1 MFIGC
6 GLILLIIPIPFPPF
20 LCFQPS
26 LSSSHFSRHPVLP
39 FHFRSFPD
47 LYFSDL
53 QPLSHFVLLMSHLQ
67 IKHPQCQL
75 ERMSDDGL
83 ASSARGMPAFLHC
96 IEAALSL
103 APVYLPSLIL
113 NYFLKHTLSS
123 AFLLYSLSP
132 ECAFMHIIKSIR
144 TALLSYSIEYL

>member
-6 GLILLIIPIPFPPF
+6 GLILLITPIPFPPF

-26 LSSSHFSRHPVLP
+26 LSSSHFSRHAVLP
-39 FHFRSFPD
+39 FHFRSFPG

-53 QPLSHFVLLMSHLQ
+53 HPLPHFVLMSHLQ
-67 IKHPQCQL
+67 MKHPQCQL
-75 ERMSDDGL
+75 ERMAYDGL
-83 ASSARGMPAFLHC
+83 ASSARGIPAFLHC

-123 AFLLYSLSP
+123 AILLYSLSP

-144 TALLSYSIEYL
+144 TALLSYSIVYL